1 MAWLSSPA
9 RTNRP
14 PAFSALYVLSLLF
27 WAPMFIFR
35 SPFAAVGGMT
45 IAHGLQYLLMVGLV
59 LAGPRSTSAP
69 LVRVGVGLNVALLAG
84 ALLSSASHLHGSLGP
99 LRVLFG
105 AYVGVLTVHFVMD
118 RRLWRLRDPAVRAL
132 LASRVPYLIP
142 GRVVPAAGGSSDG
155 IGLR

>member
-142 GRVVPAAGGSSDG
+142 GRVVPAAGG
-155 IGLR
+155 